1 MAAFVPLSLAAGP
14 ETRTA
19 STPDI
24 RIECLRQGVS
34 VTVHWPV
41 AAASDCARMLRD
53 LLR

>member
-1 MAAFVPLSLAAGP
+1 MAAFVPLALASEP
-14 ETRTA
+14 DIRTQ

-24 RIECLRQGVS
+24 RIECQRQGVS

-41 AAASDCARMLRD
+41 AAASECARMLRD